1 MSIWG
6 GGGVWGVY
14 TLTKHNKHY
23 SHRFT
28 QIPPPPHTLCL
39 YSPSHSLCFV
49 CLGKKLILR
58 TL

>member
-28 QIPPPPHTLCL
+28 QIPPPPLNLCT
-39 YSPSHSLCFV
+39 PSLIHFVLCV
-49 CLGKKLILR
+49 LVRNLS
-58 TL
+58 